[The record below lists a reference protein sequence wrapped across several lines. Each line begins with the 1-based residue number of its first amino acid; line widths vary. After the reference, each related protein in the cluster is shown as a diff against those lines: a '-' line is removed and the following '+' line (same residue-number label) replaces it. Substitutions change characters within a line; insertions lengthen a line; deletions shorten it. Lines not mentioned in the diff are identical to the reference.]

1 MNKKEFVEALLYA
14 SNKPLSISEIC
25 KILNSPKEEIMLLL
39 KEINENYRK
48 IGSVLEVKNF
58 DDRYTIGLKREHAKA
73 IFNYIEPD
81 IPKDLLE
88 TLGYIAIKQPVYQA
102 KVVKAV
108 GRKAITH
115 IKKLSEMG
123 FIAIER
129 KRNRKIL
136 KTTEKFSE
144 YFGLSRE
151 IDKMKK
157 ELAELLGDHEVP
169 IQ

>member
-14 SNKPLSISEIC
+14 TNKPLSIFEIC
-25 KILNSPKEEIMLLL
+25 KILNSSEEEVKLILN
-39 KEINENYRK
+39 EINECYRK

-58 DDRYTIGLKREHAKA
+58 DNRYTIGLKKEHAKA

-88 TLGYIAIKQPVYQA
+88 TLGYIAIKQPIYQA
-102 KVVKAV
+102 KVVKAI
-108 GRKAITH
+108 GRKAVNH
-115 IKKLSEMG
+115 IKKLVEMG
-123 FIAIER
+123 FLEVER
-129 KRNRKIL
+129 KNNRKIL

-157 ELAELLGDHEVP
+157 ELAELMQNEVSS
-169 IQ
+169 Q